1 MRKLT
6 SLVAALVFASLFVF
20 TSCGGKEPDNPPG
33 PKPGA
38 VEGPLTKAAKKL
50 VQGWTVNAA
59 DVKYKGGNPEAQWKD
74 FKLTFKGDSTGGTYT
89 TSGIPKGYEKVWGG
103 GSGKWNF
110 DGTSAI
116 VREDKV
122 KVTLSSLT
130 ESALSVSF
138 TVPEAPASRTSGISG
153 AWVFTFKK

>member
-20 TSCGGKEPDNPPG
+20 TSCGGTSDNPKPDNPT
-33 PKPGA
+33 KT
-38 VEGPLTKAAKKL
+38 EGPLTKAAKNL
-50 VQGWTVNAA
+50 VNDGWTVNAA
-59 DVKYKGGNPEAQWKD
+59 DVKYKGGNPDVKWEN

-110 DGTSAI
+110 DGASAI

-122 KVTLSSLT
+122 KVNLSSLT
-130 ESALSVSF
+130 KDALSVSF